1 MGKIMI
7 GDSIFFIFVETIDLG
22 EKLLEGIGI
31 HLFPLLFM
39 FELLEKVLL
48 WMGLQSMIFLID
60 SSEI

>member
-31 HLFPLLFM
+31 HLFPLLLL
-39 FELLEKVLL
+39 FELCEKVLL
-48 WMGLQSMIFLID
+48 WMGLKLMIFLIYN
-60 SSEI
+60 SEI